1 MPIAAETNERTSCHP
16 YSLRLAAGIGA
27 IALGLLPSAPASA
40 FSPDEFF
47 EPTPRATGEAG
58 LCPTGG
64 QGFSA
69 TFSNPAFLAIE
80 TGNKVTGSANT
91 FFRAKTKITFNGQ
104 QDAKFEIGT
113 SSFSG
118 SLGGTGK
125 FDRYF
130 ADSKLNPTIG
140 YGIYTPTSIEQN
152 ESRTILAN
160 NAEFSDNV
168 SVRAK
173 ANLVDHKAGLGM
185 GVALTNDFL
194 LGLSLVGS
202 RAEFSQ
208 ITSAINENE
217 SLSNKNKEYSSS
229 LDRRSGTDYRAGAVI
244 GLGLIIVPGLVAG
257 VSGELTLPV
266 SYSYTREVDEIE
278 VLTDAQGKPLPET
291 DSSGENKPLRK
302 QTRETDQTASIRNSP
317 QKIRAGVAMDLNSIQ
332 LVVNVHFRSDFVT
345 QRSVTTRWEIDPH
358 LILRLVP
365 DPNGYRF
372 SLGIRRTGRASSD
385 TFQFW
390 EFAAGATHEISEE
403 SEIAYG
409 VRYLYG
415 KKEDRNSTTVNSGI
429 LMSVGLSS
437 RI

>member
-1 MPIAAETNERTSCHP
+1 MQNAAKPVARTRCHP
-16 YSLRLAAGIGA
+16 YSHMLAASIGA
-27 IALGLLPSAPASA
+27 ISFGLLPTAPASA

-64 QGFSA
+64 QGFGA

-91 FFRAKTKITFNGQ
+91 FFRAKTKITFSEQ

-118 SLGGTGK
+118 SLGGAAK
-125 FDRYF
+125 LDQYF
-130 ADSKLNPTIG
+130 ADSNLRPTIG
-140 YGIYTPTSIEQN
+140 YGIYTPTSIEQD
-152 ESRTILAN
+152 ESRTIQAAN
-160 NAEFSDNV
+160 ADLSDDI

-194 LGLSLVGS
+194 VGLSIVGS
-202 RAEFSQ
+202 RAEYSQ
-208 ITSAINENE
+208 ISSTIQEITT
-217 SLSNKNKEYSSS
+217 LSNKNKRYVST
-229 LDRRSGTDYRAGAVI
+229 LDRRNGTDYRGGVV
-244 GLGLIIVPGLVAG
+244 LGVGFTIVPGLVAG

-266 SYSYTREVDEIE
+266 SYIYTREADEFE

-291 DSSGENKPLRK
+291 DDSGQNKPLRR
-302 QTRETDQTASIRNSP
+302 QTREKDQTASIRNNP
-317 QKIRAGVAMDLNSIQ
+317 QKIRAGVAMDFNSIQ
-332 LVVNVHFRSDFVT
+332 LAANIHFRSDYVT

-358 LILRLVP
+358 LILRLLP
-365 DPNGYRF
+365 GTNGHGL
-372 SLGIRRTGRASSD
+372 SLGIRRTGRASAD

-390 EFAAGATHEISEE
+390 EFAAGATHGISEE
-403 SEIAYG
+403 SEVAYG
-409 VRYLYG
+409 IRYLYG
-415 KKEDRNSTTVNSGI
+415 KKEDKNSTTVNSGI